1 MSRDPQVSK
10 ALPPILDERDS
21 ALGNQGRMPSM
32 NRLALEGYFP
42 SRDLALLERQHAGD
56 RLEQRRLAGSIWAE
70 QGDDAAFTH
79 LHVDMLQRRDGTVI
93 ANGNIGNAEH
103 IRPAFSARRT
113 NLQLPQ
119 IHRS

>member
-1 MSRDPQVSK
+1 
-10 ALPPILDERDS
+10 
-21 ALGNQGRMPSM
+21 M
-32 NRLALEGYFP
+32 NRFALEGYIS

-56 RLEQRRLAGSIWAE
+56 RLEQRRLAGSVWAE

-79 LHVDMLQRRDGTVI
+79 LHIDMLQRRDGAVI

-103 IRPAFSARRT
+103 VHPAFSARRT
-113 NLQLPQ
+113 SRRRLQ